1 MARPSCPACGTPLVS
16 ANRQPNGAIVCPK
29 CGRRF
34 RASAPAAPPSE
45 PAPVVHASRYRRNT
59 GGKSRLPIVLGVS
72 AGAALLIAGVVVGFI
87 VWGPK
92 DALSSPAAPKDQVA
106 QTPPPTT
113 NPDNPPPSNPKPAP
127 HPEPPPHPPDPPPPP
142 PPDPTPPPPQEPEA
156 WKEIALA
163 DAPPNLAS
171 QVVVKI
177 NALRKSADV
186 GSLTL
191 DPDASATCTAHAAY
205 LARNAGRIAALGL
218 NVHAEEA
225 DLPGQSDAGR
235 KAATPATIAA
245 KEPLTALADWAA
257 APAHRA
263 LILQPG
269 LKTVG
274 VGFARNAKDQWAS
287 VFEWS
292 GAAPAPAGEAV
303 LYPNDGQTRVPLYF
317 PGLEVP
323 DPVPDAPVK
332 GAAAG
337 FPITTTFPAKAPVK
351 AAEAWLEDESGAAV
365 DAWVS
370 SPDKPANPNAAS
382 AQQNSIG
389 IIAKAPL
396 RPGVR
401 YAVQVQARVDG
412 REQRR
417 AWTFLT
423 AGADDL
429 HRDFEDRFLARINA
443 ARESSGLEPA
453 VLDPAAS
460 LACAAHARY
469 VSLNFPA
476 HPNLN
481 RNDETPDWPGA
492 SADGRIIA
500 AHCLCQPAVGSADHT
515 VDLLMGSL
523 AIRQAF
529 LEPKVKQIGLGSSW
543 LGANGGCWVLALPDF
558 GEWAE
563 VHPVILYPYPDQ
575 QGVLTLYAGNAPSH
589 LPADAP
595 TDKPAGQPV
604 TVRFR
609 WHKPTDMVTGRLTD
623 AAGQEVPTWLSTPQK
638 PLPNQAPFVVCLLPR
653 EPLRADETYTAT
665 VAALFDGK
673 PWTKTW
679 SFTTTRPADADL
691 SRPGGE
697 GPGERQC
704 GSQGG
709 RPESRR
715 DGRRPVARLPAPRQ
729 VSGRQ

>member
-1 MARPSCPACGTPLVS
+1 MWDR
-16 ANRQPNGAIVCPK
+16 
-29 CGRRF
+29 
-34 RASAPAAPPSE
+34 
-45 PAPVVHASRYRRNT
+45 SRWTR
-59 GGKSRLPIVLGVS
+59 
-72 AGAALLIAGVVVGFI
+72 
-87 VWGPK
+87 
-92 DALSSPAAPKDQVA
+92 
-106 QTPPPTT
+106 TPPPRVR
-113 NPDNPPPSNPKPAP
+113 
-127 HPEPPPHPPDPPPPP
+127 
-142 PPDPTPPPPQEPEA
+142 PTP
-156 WKEIALA
+156 
-163 DAPPNLAS
+163 
-171 QVVVKI
+171 
-177 NALRKSADV
+177 
-186 GSLTL
+186 LTW
-191 DPDASATCTAHAAY
+191 
-205 LARNAGRIAALGL
+205 RNAGRIAALGL

-235 KAATPATIAA
+235 KAAPPATIAA
-245 KEPLTALADWAA
+245 KEPLAALADWAA

-274 VGFARNAKDQWAS
+274 VGFARNAKDQWES
-287 VFEWS
+287 VFEWA
-292 GAAPAPAGEAV
+292 GAAPAATGEAV
-303 LYPNDGQTRVPLYF
+303 LYPSDGQTRVPLYF

-337 FPITTTFPAKAPVK
+337 FPITATFPAKAPVK

-370 SPDKPANPNAAS
+370 SPDKPANPNAAA

-429 HRDFEDRFLARINA
+429 HHDFEDRFLARINA

-453 VLDPAAS
+453 ALDPAAS

-492 SADGRIIA
+492 SEEGRIIA

-575 QGVLTLYAGNAPSH
+575 QGVLTLYAGDAPSH

-595 TDKPAGQPV
+595 ADKPAGQPV

-609 WHKPTDMVTGRLTD
+609 WHKPIDKVSGRLTD

-638 PLPNQAPFVVCLLPR
+638 PLPNQSPFVVCLLPR
-653 EPLRADETYTAT
+653 EPLARARPIRPRSRPSSTASRGRRRGASRRCDRRT
-665 VAALFDGK
+665 PTFP
-673 PWTKTW
+673 PWRRRSW
-679 SFTTTRPADADL
+679 RASMRFARRPA
-691 SRPGGE
+691 
-697 GPGERQC
+697 
-704 GSQGG
+704 
-709 RPESRR
+709 
-715 DGRRPVARLPAPRQ
+715 
-729 VSGRQ
+729 